1 MARSESAERIF
12 CVLARATLGGL
23 RPRSGVGASGSG
35 ASRTSKAAHT
45 TMGCRD
51 AGHGNAGH
59 GNTGIRNQG
68 NQNADSIHTES
79 NALREKRFA
88 LSARSGRPLLL
99 ASMLCVLAA
108 CSTSPESDRSLV
120 GPVDIARDGPPPDPE
135 RANNVPDAVPRA
147 EPFSRYGNPPSYEV
161 FGVTYHTL
169 SDNTDFVQKGI
180 ASWYGRKFHGRRTS
194 SGEPFDM
201 YGMTAAHRTLP
212 IPSYVEVRH
221 LGTGRRIVV
230 RVNDRG
236 PFHEGRIID
245 LSYAAAVRLG
255 IAEDGTGPVEIRSL
269 QPDPAVTAQA
279 VSTHPDATVA
289 EIDAVA
295 PQAAANAIP
304 NFAPNVKLQVG
315 AFNDRAN
322 AERLRDTLVNQFDW
336 PVSIAEAATQP
347 TYRVQIGPLPGE
359 REARVVDAELER
371 LGFGVPHRIFAREL

>member
-1 MARSESAERIF
+1 MARGEGAESIF
-12 CVLARATLGGL
+12 CVLARATLGG
-23 RPRSGVGASGSG
+23 
-35 ASRTSKAAHT
+35 
-45 TMGCRD
+45 
-51 AGHGNAGH
+51 
-59 GNTGIRNQG
+59 
-68 NQNADSIHTES
+68 
-79 NALREKRFA
+79 
-88 LSARSGRPLLL
+88 LL

-108 CSTSPESDRSLV
+108 CSTSPESERSLV

-135 RANNVPDAVPRA
+135 RAKNVPDAVPRA

-169 SDNTDFVQKGI
+169 SDNKDFVQKGI

-201 YGMTAAHRTLP
+201 YSMTAAHRTLP

-221 LGTGRRIVV
+221 LKTGRRIVV

-236 PFHEGRIID
+236 PFHDGRIID

-269 QPDPAVTAQA
+269 QPDPARIAEVD
-279 VSTHPDATVA
+279 STSAAEAATLADAASTPMVGN
-289 EIDAVA
+289 V
-295 PQAAANAIP
+295 IP
-304 NFAPNVKLQVG
+304 NVAPNVKLQVG
-315 AFNDRAN
+315 AFNDLAN
-322 AERLRDTLVNQFDW
+322 AERLRDTLVNQFNW
-336 PVSIAEAATQP
+336 PVSIAEAAAQP